1 MKVTLEEIARMAG
14 VSRGIVDRVYHSR
27 GYVKAEKAERV
38 RQLLEQY
45 DYRPNKLARALSVS
59 QNKKRIAVILNSIGN
74 EYFDEVIL
82 GINSAAREFAAYGL
96 RVELVRLKGFD
107 AGDQITAINEC
118 TAQGCDAL
126 VLTPVNDPAVAAR
139 LSQIKGHGI
148 PVITVNTDISPAAR
162 SCYIGC
168 DYRQSGVMAGGFL
181 RLLTGDSPVRVAV
194 IQGSDH
200 VKGHL
205 ERYEGFIETLRAQP
219 DSEIIAC
226 EPCQDDEELAR
237 VKTLEILKTSRP
249 DYIYVVAGGLRGV
262 MQAIRALAVPVKV
275 ISNDLTHAA
284 YDGLR
289 SGIIQVTV
297 FQQPFRQ
304 GYLAVRALF
313 EHIYQ
318 DIVISEKS
326 NTIQLTY
333 VTKYNLPEAQ
343 DERGSSHENLPGNQ
357 QDQI

>member
-27 GYVKAEKAERV
+27 GYVKTEKAELV
-38 RQLLEQY
+38 RQLLAQY

-74 EYFDEVIL
+74 EYFDDVIM
-82 GINSAAREFAAYGL
+82 GIQSAARDFAGYGL
-96 RVELVRLKGFD
+96 SVEISSLKGFE
-107 AGDQITAINEC
+107 AADQIKAIDQCIE
-118 TAQGCDAL
+118 QSCDAL
-126 VLTPVNDPAVAAR
+126 VLTPVNDPAIADR
-139 LSQIKGHGI
+139 LQLILGQGI
-148 PVITVNTDISPAAR
+148 PVITVNTDINPAAR

-181 RLLTGDSPVRVAV
+181 LLLTNGRPARVAV

-205 ERYEGFIETLRAQP
+205 ERFEGFVETLKMQSAI
-219 DSEIIAC
+219 EIIAC
-226 EPCQDDEELAR
+226 EPCQDDEEVALS
-237 VKTLEILKTSRP
+237 KTQAILQTGQP
-249 DYIYVVAGGLRGV
+249 DYIYVAAGGLAGV
-262 MQAIRALAVPVKV
+262 MQAIRDAQQPVQV
-275 ISNDLTHAA
+275 IANDLTQAA
-284 YDGLR
+284 IDGLK
-289 SGIIQVTV
+289 SGIIQATI

-304 GYLAVRALF
+304 GYLAIRTLF

-318 DIVISEKS
+318 DITISDQS

-333 VTKYNLPEAQ
+333 VTKYNLPNAQ
-343 DERGSSHENLPGNQ
+343 DERGSYHEKVSGNQ
-357 QDQI
+357 QDQV

>member
-27 GYVKAEKAERV
+27 GYVKAEKAELV
-38 RQLLEQY
+38 RQLLTQY

-74 EYFDEVIL
+74 EYFDDVIL
-82 GINSAAREFAAYGL
+82 GIQAAARDFAGYGL
-96 RVELVRLKGFD
+96 SVEISSLKGFE
-107 AGDQITAINEC
+107 AADQIKAIGRCIE
-118 TAQGCDAL
+118 QGCDAL
-126 VLTPVNDPAVAAR
+126 VLTPVNDPAVAER
-139 LSQIKGHGI
+139 LQLISQEI
-148 PVITVNTDISPAAR
+148 PVITVNTDINPAAR

-181 RLLTGDSPVRVAV
+181 LLLTSGRPARVAV

-205 ERYEGFIETLRAQP
+205 ERFQGFVDTLKTESAIK
-219 DSEIIAC
+219 IIAC

-237 VKTLEILKTSRP
+237 CKTQAILQSSQP
-249 DYIYVVAGGLRGV
+249 DYIYVAAGGLAGV
-262 MQAIRALAVPVKV
+262 MQAIRDVNHPVRV
-275 ISNDLTHAA
+275 IANDLTHAA
-284 YDGLR
+284 IDGLK
-289 SGIIQVTV
+289 SGIIQAAI

-304 GYLAVRALF
+304 GYLAIRTLF

-318 DIVISEKS
+318 DITISDQS

-333 VTKYNLPEAQ
+333 VTKYNLPVTQ
-343 DERGSSHENLPGNQ
+343 DERGSNHEKVSGNQ

>member
-27 GYVKAEKAERV
+27 GYVKAEKADRV

-59 QNKKRIAVILNSIGN
+59 QNKKRVAVILNSIGN
-74 EYFDEVIL
+74 EYFDDVIL
-82 GINSAAREFAAYGL
+82 GIDSAAREFAAYGL
-96 RVELVRLKGFD
+96 DIELVRLKGFEAD
-107 AGDQITAINEC
+107 DQIAAIDAC
-118 TAQGCDAL
+118 AKAGMDAL
-126 VLTPVNDPAVAAR
+126 VLTPVNDPAVADR
-139 LSQIKGHGI
+139 LGSILSSGI
-148 PVITVNTDISPAAR
+148 PVITVNTDISPEAR

-181 RLLTGDSPVRVAV
+181 LLLAGGRPARVAI

-205 ERYEGFIETLRAQP
+205 ERCTGFVETLASQP
-219 DSEIIAC
+219 SIEIIAS
-226 EPCQDDEELAR
+226 EPCQDDEDLAR
-237 VKTLEILKTSRP
+237 EKTAGILASAHP

-262 MQAIRALAVPVKV
+262 MQAIQSADSPVRV
-275 ISNDLTHAA
+275 IANDLTHAA
-284 YDGLR
+284 IDGLR
-289 SGIIQVTV
+289 NGIIQATV

-304 GYLAVRALF
+304 GYLAIRTLF

-318 DIVISEKS
+318 DIRISDQS
-326 NTIQLTY
+326 NTIQLAFI
-333 VTKYNLPEAQ
+333 TKYNLPVTQ
-343 DERGSSHENLPGNQ
+343 DERGSDHENLSGNQ
-357 QDQI
+357 